1 LKITLPT
8 SDGRLES
15 YELLGPATWATGTP
29 PAGSRV
35 AYAAAHVVAD
45 PLGDNTPGSPAAVDW
60 DATLRFRRHLWSYGL
75 RVADAMD
82 TAQRNMGL
90 DWAATRELIQRSAAE
105 AKAYGDPA
113 ELLACGAGTDHLPAA
128 PAAPAPAATV
138 ATARSLDEIVAGYA
152 EQVEV
157 VRAAGATVILMASR
171 QLAAAARGPEDYHH
185 VYGELLRQAD
195 RPVILHWLGEMFD
208 PHLAGYWGSRDIATA
223 TESLLTLI
231 GEHATKI
238 DGVKVSL
245 LDADHEVRLRAAL
258 PAGVRLYTGDDFNYP
273 SLIASG
279 SDALLGIFDAIAP
292 AAAAALAALDDG
304 DRETYETVFAP
315 TVPLA
320 RKIFEPPTYHYK
332 TGLVFLAWLAGHQD
346 AFVMVNGAQ
355 AARTLPHLAE
365 VLRLADAAG
374 LLPDPELAVRRMRSL
389 LATYGVG
396 PYEAGTYKT
405 GTHGAGA

>member
-1 LKITLPT
+1 MKITLPT
-8 SDGRLES
+8 ATGRLES
-15 YELLGPATWATGTP
+15 YELLGPRAQATGARPHQPHRQHRP
-29 PAGSRV
+29 PASRV

-45 PLGDNTPGSPAAVDW
+45 PLADNTPGAPAAIDW

-90 DWAATRELIQRSAAE
+90 DWPATRELIQRSAAE
-105 AKAYGDPA
+105 AKAYGDDSA
-113 ELLACGAGTDHLPAA
+113 ELIACGAGTDHLP
-128 PAAPAPAATV
+128 PAA
-138 ATARSLDEIVAGYA
+138 ARYSLDEIVAAYTDQA
-152 EQVEV
+152 EV
-157 VRAAGATVILMASR
+157 VSDAGATVILMASR
-171 QLAAAARGPEDYHH
+171 QLAAAADGPDDYHT

-208 PHLAGYWGSRDIATA
+208 PHLAGYWGSRDITTATA
-223 TESLLTLI
+223 ALLDMI
-231 GEHATKI
+231 RDHAAKI

-273 SLIASG
+273 SLISSG

-292 AAAAALAALDDG
+292 AAAAALAALDAND
-304 DRETYETVFAP
+304 EEAYEAIFGP
-315 TVPLA
+315 TVALA
-320 RKIFEPPTYHYK
+320 RKIFEAPTFHYK
-332 TGLVFLAWLAGHQD
+332 TGLVFLSWLAGHQD

-355 AARTLPHLAE
+355 AARSLPHLAD

-374 LLPDPELAVRRMRSL
+374 LLPDPELAAGRMRSL
-389 LATYGVG
+389 LSVYGVDG
-396 PYEAGTYKT
+396 VDA
-405 GTHGAGA
+405 